1 LILGLLALKW
11 GYANDVTGKCLAPDI
26 SVTASVWAV
35 RAAADLP
42 AVLGIG
48 VLRFC
53 FRSLGRC
60 NADAAI
66 AILGVAP
73 HLTALAASE
82 GSPGCDRKREGKYD
96 CKYSTV

>member
-1 LILGLLALKW
+1 LILGLLALKR

-35 RAAADLP
+35 RATADLP
-42 AVLGIG
+42 VVLGIG
-48 VLRFC
+48 VPRFC
-53 FRSLGRC
+53 FRSLGRR
-60 NADAAI
+60 NADAI

-73 HLTALAASE
+73 HVTALATSQ

-96 CKYSTV
+96 CKYSTA